1 MRFFNTK
8 KWHSD
13 NGPVSPPATFPR
25 DQRHLPSTPQRISE
39 VTATWAELNPLF
51 TASRLNKSRY
61 WENWIKSGINS
72 QTLKQITWALLAVR
86 NSPPK
91 ADSGSVCKHGLHV
104 YAKSLVFA
112 WCQHPQERVPWENRF
127 WSLEFKA
134 KPRGVWPSDQRL
146 LASIE
151 NQGYKVP

>member
-91 ADSGSVCKHGLHV
+91 AVIPVQFVNTVYMSMLSHSCLLDVSTPRRESPEKIDFEVLSSRLNPGVSDHRTRGS
-104 YAKSLVFA
+104 
-112 WCQHPQERVPWENRF
+112 
-127 WSLEFKA
+127 
-134 KPRGVWPSDQRL
+134 
-146 LASIE
+146 
-151 NQGYKVP
+151 